1 MLKNCINKKIM
12 VKNKST
18 LKWYEELYQLVG
30 KKEKSY
36 EREENTFKEK
46 NFFKGEKRI
55 VDVKNVSENMSP
67 YIFFW

>member
-1 MLKNCINKKIM
+1 M
-12 VKNKST
+12 
-18 LKWYEELYQLVG
+18 G

-46 NFFKGEKRI
+46 IFFKGEKRI